1 MLRLPGDALR
11 PSPVT
16 VRPAFAGGFGVAF
29 AADGGSPVFE
39 PLPPR
44 CLDRPAMINPLKF
57 EPVERQVRSS

>member
-16 VRPAFAGGFGVAF
+16 VRPLFAGGFGVAI
-29 AADGGSPVFE
+29 AADRGNPVFE

-57 EPVERQVRSS
+57 GFVEHPVHWW

>member
-57 EPVERQVRSS
+57 GCVEHPVHWW